1 MQKNWRE
8 LHMIILSL
16 LWIYY
21 MPYLVLCGFF
31 GGLYLI
37 INGIKHRNL
46 LVSILGLLSLSFVVL
61 PFIFWGMGIS
71 ENKLLDIPTE
81 LYWILFSL
89 TGLLAGI
96 IGLQP
101 KIKGIRNMGFIIFT
115 SGIVGDLFYVLMSVP
130 DSMYIN

>member
-1 MQKNWRE
+1 
-8 LHMIILSL
+8 MIILSL

-37 INGIKHRNL
+37 ITGIKYRNL

-61 PFIFWGMGIS
+61 PFIFWGMGIA

-96 IGLQP
+96 IGLRS